1 MNRDQGES
9 VSVLISRAQGMC
21 ADERPHQEI
30 NAVLDL
36 AQRALDRLYGD
47 YLRALGDGSP
57 R

>member
-1 MNRDQGES
+1 MSSGQGES

>member
-30 NAVLDL
+30 NAVLDR
-36 AQRALDRLYGD
+36 AQRALDSLYGD
-47 YLRALGDGSP
+47 YLRAIEARDE
-57 R
+57 